1 MKEEEIRKRVL
12 TELRKVAP
20 DLDPAGISG
29 TDHLQEDLG
38 LDSMDI
44 LNFVTALHAALGVD
58 IPERDYPMIA
68 TADRAVE
75 YLARAIA
82 H

>member
-1 MKEEEIRKRVL
+1 MNTERIRAVWL
-12 TELRKVAP
+12 DELVKVAP

-75 YLARAIA
+75 YLARTIA

>member
-1 MKEEEIRKRVL
+1 MNTERIRAVWL
-12 TELRKVAP
+12 DELVKVAP

-58 IPERDYPMIA
+58 IPERDYPMIT

-75 YLARAIA
+75 YLARTIA

>member
-1 MKEEEIRKRVL
+1 MNTERIRAVWL
-12 TELRKVAP
+12 DELVKVAP